1 MASTLAQLTL
11 SVEHANVGVDAEVM
25 PTKTGENKELHH
37 MLTCDYTQVPIPEP
51 IFVTIAELG
60 RWLLGDD
67 FDDLQARID
76 ALPRNT
82 FLAYAIFVPTEGT
95 IDSPADVR
103 YFTGSELIEVGRNQ
117 SVFCGP
123 SARGTMAIAE
133 QSLTEDF
140 EEFVDRPQS
149 ATAGLSLA
157 A

>member
-25 PTKTGENKELHH
+25 PTETGENKELHH
-37 MLTCDYTQVPIPEP
+37 MLTCDYTQVVINEAN
-51 IFVTIAELG
+51 FRHV
-60 RWLLGDD
+60 RQD
-67 FDDLQARID
+67 FRGCSGMTSTTPGHRRPD
-76 ALPRNT
+76 ANT
-82 FLAYAIFVPTEGT
+82 FRAYAIFFPTEGT
-95 IDSPADVR
+95 VRDSPADVR
-103 YFTGSELIEVGRNQ
+103 YFTGKLIEVGRNQ